1 MKISFYLRYPMG
13 RRKNSYG
20 KVLFKLFLSAI
31 YFGFFTVQI
40 FLRYTSPQSQ
50 QSLCTNNVQY
60 TSTVKS
66 TIAKNIL
73 SRKDSKKNKTL
84 CYLNKRYHPK
94 EAIIILMDDF
104 NLHCVYSENHSR
116 SYFSNNYIPHI
127 KIPASYLRGPPA
139 IS

>member
-1 MKISFYLRYPMG
+1 MLG
-13 RRKNSYG
+13 RKNPYG
-20 KVLFKLFLSAI
+20 KVLFKFFLSAI

-50 QSLCTNNVQY
+50 QSLNTDNVRCL
-60 TSTVKS
+60 SSVKS

-73 SRKDSKKNKTL
+73 SNKDPKKNKTL

-94 EAIIILMDDF
+94 EAVIIPMDDF
-104 NLHCVYSENHSR
+104 NLHCFYSQIHPR
-116 SYFSNNYIPHI
+116 FYFSNIYIPHA

-139 IS
+139 NS

>member
-1 MKISFYLRYPMG
+1 MKISFYLRYPMLRG
-13 RRKNSYG
+13 KNSYD
-20 KVLFKLFLSAI
+20 KVLFKLFLSVI

-50 QSLCTNNVQY
+50 QSLSTDKVQY
-60 TSTVKS
+60 TSAVKS

-73 SRKDSKKNKTL
+73 SKKDSKKSKAL

-104 NLHCVYSENHSR
+104 NLHCVYFENHSR
-116 SYFSNNYIPHI
+116 FYFSNNYVPHI
-127 KIPASYLRGPPA
+127 KIPARYLRGPPA